1 MPYTNNKMAGL
12 SPYFSS
18 TARLVIASSRPAV
31 RPVPPGT
38 EFIKKKVIV
47 ITMKAITKN
56 S

>member
-1 MPYTNNKMAGL
+1 MPYLIISGWL

-18 TARLVIASSRPAV
+18 TARLAASSRPAV

-47 ITMKAITKN
+47 ITMKVITKN
-56 S
+56 F